1 MNPFLNPE
9 SLIAFALL
17 LGPLVLIHELGHFI
31 VAKLLGIKVEVFSVG
46 FGPRLFGIRRG
57 DTDYRLSLLPLG
69 GYVKMLGE
77 NPDEALAGDPR
88 EFLSRPKWHRLA
100 VLVMGPATNIAA
112 AILLMVGVYLAGIPE
127 PAFLSQPPVVG
138 YVEPDSPAAKAD
150 IQQGDRIL
158 RFGDRAVPNWYDL
171 HTNVAFSPGQSV
183 TVEFDRGGEH
193 LSRTIQLE
201 AITSYQVGYAG
212 IFPEMPAQVER
223 VEPGMP
229 ADRSGIQVGD
239 RVVGVAG
246 EPIIHFEKATRLFQA
261 SAGKPL
267 AIQVRRGGKLV
278 DLTVVPEEFEGK
290 GRVGITWNRSPE
302 EAIRKYSFP
311 QAVSQSLRWNYE
323 NAGLLFTTLGKLL
336 TRQISPRMMSGP
348 IDIFR
353 ISGQQFEEGWTQF
366 FLIMALVSLQLGVIN
381 LLPFP
386 VLDGGH
392 ILIILVEGVIRRD
405 LSLKIKERVMQTG
418 FYLLIGLM
426 GAVIYLDISKNSGLL
441 RDALNTMFG
450 LLGSK
455 SNP

>member
-17 LGPLVLIHELGHFI
+17 LGPLVLIHELGHFS

-46 FGPRLFGIRRG
+46 FGPRLFGIKRG

-88 EFLSRPKWHRLA
+88 EFLSRPKRQRLA
-100 VLVMGPATNIAA
+100 VLVMGPATNIVA
-112 AILLMVGVYLAGIPE
+112 AILLMIGVYVTGIAE
-127 PAFLSQPPVVG
+127 PAYLSRPATIG
-138 YVEPDSPAAKAD
+138 AVEPESPAARAG
-150 IQQGDRIL
+150 IQPGDLIVRLGDRDV
-158 RFGDRAVPNWYDL
+158 RDWSDL
-171 HTNVAFSPGQSV
+171 HTRVAFAPGQKVSV
-183 TVEFDRGGEH
+183 ELQRGGER
-193 LSRTIQLE
+193 LTREIQLE
-201 AITSYQVGYAG
+201 AVSSYQYGYAG
-212 IFPEMPAQVER
+212 ILPVMPAQVEQ

-229 ADRSGIQVGD
+229 AERAGLKVGD
-239 RVVGVAG
+239 RVERVAG
-246 EPIIHFEKATRLFQA
+246 EPILFFESATRLFQA

-267 AIQVRRGGKLV
+267 PIQVRRGSTLL
-278 DLTVVPEEFEGK
+278 DLTVVPEESEGK
-290 GRVGITWNRSPE
+290 GRIGVAWNRLPE
-302 EAIRKYSFP
+302 ESIRKYSFP
-311 QAVSQSLRWNYE
+311 QAVGQSLRWNYE

-353 ISGQQFEEGWTQF
+353 ISGQTFEAGWTQF
-366 FLIMALVSLQLGVIN
+366 FFIMALVSLQLGVIN

-392 ILIILVEGVIRRD
+392 ILILLVEGIIRRD

-450 LLGSK
+450 LLGNK